1 MGFLKAF
8 VSPGRCEPKG
18 VLTGSNA
25 GITSIEFDTAVS
37 YSVYITSLNKGTVFF
52 Y

>member
-1 MGFLKAF
+1 MGFKSC

-18 VLTGSNA
+18 ALTGSNA
-25 GITSIEFDTAVS
+25 GITSIEFDSAVS
-37 YSVYITSLNKGTVFF
+37 YSVYI